1 MPTITQAE
9 TTIGL
14 YKSECVRADFPFA
27 AAASTVGDVEYFN
40 AAYVAGYT
48 QQRLTHRLGRVPP
61 AEPKPAAIP
70 LRDRPTGPAHR
81 TPKVLEARDGSGDH
95 RDGPAIEHIGLHQ
108 RVEVYLDT

>member
-1 MPTITQAE
+1 MRHQWALSEMPTITLAE

-27 AAASTVGDVEYFN
+27 AAASTIADVEYIN

-81 TPKVLEARDGSGDH
+81 TPKVHEASMKPGMVQVT
-95 RDGPAIEHIGLHQ
+95 IEMGQ
-108 RVEVYLDT
+108 R